1 MRGGKAVGEAV
12 NADQAIRFG
21 LGVDFRVLVG
31 TPNGIQHEA
40 HDHGIGGSEH
50 ADLPADNVVVN
61 PAAGGG
67 PEAIQNKQKGK
78 RPQSEGQNHDEIVE
92 CRQHG
97 DVLRFRRV
105 SLAAG

>member
-1 MRGGKAVGEAV
+1 
-12 NADQAIRFG
+12 
-21 LGVDFRVLVG
+21 
-31 TPNGIQHEA
+31 
-40 HDHGIGGSEH
+40 
-50 ADLPADNVVVN
+50 VN